1 MNLCVIPAR
10 GGSKRIPKKNIKLFC
25 GKPLI
30 AYSIETAKKSALFD
44 KIVVST
50 DSEEIAEV
58 ARKYGAEVQ
67 MRPEHLSDDYAGSNE
82 VFEYVISQ
90 NPGFEYACMIY
101 ATAPFL
107 RVEYLKRGLEELKN
121 SDSCYSF
128 AATTY
133 DFPIW
138 RGFEIA
144 EGKAK
149 MFWPEY
155 MEKRSQDLKEAYH
168 DAGQFYWKKVKC
180 GEKFS
185 FNSNIPILIPR
196 YLVQDIDTIED
207 FIRAEKMFKSLKLDE
222 FDEWN
227 SHKKEIHF
235 KDKKVYIKEGRVY
248 LVVVGYNIGAEVYG
262 KGKYFLRPVVVLK
275 KLSSK
280 TFLGIPLT
288 TKENGFFSLI
298 YKNVKSYA
306 MFNQARTFDVKRI
319 FKYHGM
325 IKRSDFY
332 KLKEEFKKYISL
344 CKRVGALPSNEGDQY
359 KSIIP

>member
-1 MNLCVIPAR
+1 LNLCVIPAR
-10 GGSKRIPKKNIKLFC
+10 GGSKRIPKKNIKEFC

-30 AYSIETAKKSALFD
+30 AYSIETAKKSNLFD

-50 DSEEIAEV
+50 DCEEIAEV
-58 ARKYGAEVQ
+58 ASKYGAEVQ
-67 MRPEHLSDDYAGSNE
+67 MRPDNLSDDYAGSIE

-107 RVEYLKRGLEELKN
+107 RVEYLQKGLENLK
-121 SDSCYSF
+121 SGDACYSF

-138 RGFEIA
+138 RGFEIIDK
-144 EGKAK
+144 KAK
-149 MFWPEY
+149 MFFPQY

-180 GEKFS
+180 KDKFR
-185 FNSNIPILIPR
+185 FDGNIPILIPR

-207 FIRAEKMFKSLKLDE
+207 FIRAEKMFKALKFDE
-222 FDEWN
+222 FDKWN
-227 SHKKEIHF
+227 ALKKEIHL
-235 KDKKVYIKEGRVY
+235 KEKKVYIREGRVY
-248 LVVVGYNIGAEVYG
+248 LVIVGYNIGAEVYG

-275 KLSSK
+275 KLTSK

-288 TKENGFFSLI
+288 TKNNGFFSFM
-298 YKNVKSYA
+298 YKDVMSYA
-306 MFNQARTFDVKRI
+306 MFNQIRTFDIKRI

-325 IKRSDFY
+325 LKRSDFY
-332 KLKEEFKKYISL
+332 RLKEEFKKFISL
-344 CKRVGALPSNEGDQY
+344 
-359 KSIIP
+359 